1 MKIPNLSKPRQGGM
15 ATIVMLAILSIMCLY
30 ITANIRTLNRLE
42 REIKL
47 VDQRQ
52 QRRLAIVT
60 AGNRSATNS
69 VAAQAPSA
77 ASQTAP
83 Q

>member
-1 MKIPNLSKPRQGGM
+1 M
-15 ATIVMLAILSIMCLY
+15 ATLVMLAILGIMCLY

-52 QRRLAIVT
+52 QRRLLVVT
-60 AGNRSATNS
+60 TN
-69 VAAQAPSA
+69 VPPSA
-77 ASQTAP
+77 PVQPAP

>member
-1 MKIPNLSKPRQGGM
+1 M
-15 ATIVMLAILSIMCLY
+15 ATLVMLAILGIMCLY

-52 QRRLAIVT
+52 QRRLLVVT
-60 AGNRSATNS
+60 TTN
-69 VAAQAPSA
+69 VPPSA
-77 ASQTAP
+77 PAQPAP